1 MNVTDYAPFLGT
13 IGGGF
18 PAGALAGYTIK
29 QVIRI
34 AAVIV
39 GLFIAA
45 LAYLEY
51 QKIINV
57 DWVRGESF
65 SQNGILWI
73 GFLNAFFER
82 YWRAPHTA
90 DFGFSNIIPLT
101 SSLSDG
107 ILGFSN

>member
-1 MNVTDYAPFLGT
+1 MNVTDYAPYVGT

-73 GFLNAFFER
+73 V
-82 YWRAPHTA
+82 
-90 DFGFSNIIPLT
+90 DFSNNIGARLIRQIWVLQYY
-101 SSLSDG
+101 SSYES
-107 ILGFSN
+107 F

>member
-18 PAGALAGYTIK
+18 AAGALAGYTIK

-45 LAYLEY
+45 LTYLEY

-57 DWVRGESF
+57 DWIRGNRF
-65 SQNGILWI
+65 H
-73 GFLNAFFER
+73 R
-82 YWRAPHTA
+82 TA
-90 DFGFSNIIPLT
+90 YCGL
-101 SSLSDG
+101 
-107 ILGFSN
+107 